1 MEPCIMCISDKLREI
16 RPYIKGLNF
25 CLIGT
30 LTPLIKVRILVP
42 QPNKIKGLGDDRLS
56 PFLLLGHFLPLFYRF

>member
-1 MEPCIMCISDKLREI
+1 MEPYIMCVFDKLREI

-25 CLIGT
+25 WFFWT

-42 QPNKIKGLGDDRLS
+42 QPNKINGLGR
-56 PFLLLGHFLPLFYRF
+56 